1 MLVLLSSSSCT
12 QKEKPLTH
20 QQSGNEMM
28 GLVIQVAWEM
38 PSYRVLSARC
48 SLPLP
53 EKILP
58 VQLDMAPMLAWRC
71 CCQGGSACRRP
82 CKARMSSLCWGICWD
97 TVAIAQLT
105 SLISPYSPH
114 MYSYKLS
121 RAGKCFSQP
130 EQLHAANQGVLHV
143 GGWVPPTNGSF
154 WLVTDTHGDHIMSS
168 ATGRAVPLAA
178 QLLCARC

>member
-20 QQSGNEMM
+20 QQSGNEIMS
-28 GLVIQVAWEM
+28 LVIHVAWEM
-38 PSYRVLSARC
+38 PSYKVLSTRC

-58 VQLDMAPMLAWRC
+58 VQLDMASMLAWRC

-97 TVAIAQLT
+97 TVAIAQWT
-105 SLISPYSPH
+105 SLISPYSPR

-130 EQLHAANQGVLHV
+130 EQLQIRVYSMSVV
-143 GGWVPPTNGSF
+143 GCPLPMAVFGWS
-154 WLVTDTHGDHIMSS
+154 LTHMGTTSCPQQP
-168 ATGRAVPLAA
+168 AE
-178 QLLCARC
+178 